1 MSARWAAKRERGD
14 ADDDAGSAGGAG
26 PQAETKRRRG
36 ASITTIT
43 ITNSTTRSSSTRS
56 STSSCGLAAAGKHV
70 QQLREQLSR
79 EERVHEGVCRLLSAC
94 TQREQTLHAAQALL
108 ACNAR
113 IQVFGEKLRRA
124 QGAELVR
131 RASLSAAD
139 DDNKERSTCKA
150 KVCLSD
156 IRIPL
161 MWKDTDH
168 FQNKGEFHRFA
179 VFCLLKMD
187 TEVFDTKMI
196 TVDRT
201 VTDVLFDSVA
211 VFPAMEPDFELQ
223 LEVYSCCLLEDLSMA
238 STPRRLASR
247 LSSSVGRSTGRR
259 VLRQRS
265 LSDLSKPAPRQPPV
279 RVPKFHL
286 LARVALTLE
295 HVYDGFRTH
304 DLTITGKEGYSY
316 WLPLY
321 GNICCRL
328 VAQPAC
334 MTEDRMTGFLIVQV
348 NGGEKQDCKFF
359 CVLVEGK
366 LLCFTTPESKA
377 KGQEPVFS
385 IPINKD
391 TRMRFVGCEDGVDRL
406 QVRNMES
413 ARWQSHTLLAHRSP
427 DLLAWLEALRQHVW
441 DLDNWKQCCNKVMA
455 IEELLPR
462 AANLQSK
469 PGSSLYHDMAI
480 DSPSKNI
487 SLPPTDRAQQPAD
500 MPSACGSLA
509 TVRCAGTE
517 PTLAASP
524 GGSGDAA
531 DANEPGRGRRSSG
544 IARPFGRNVEKRPTI
559 GGERRMS
566 LDGKLAA
573 LKQRILQWPTAG
585 TPRKIRTAGGP
596 SERRVAAVAGMGR
609 PPLPPRRCTLQK

>member
-1 MSARWAAKRERGD
+1 MAMSARWAAKRELGSV
-14 ADDDAGSAGGAG
+14 DDAGGAG
-26 PQAETKRRRG
+26 PPAETKRRRG
-36 ASITTIT
+36 ASTTT
-43 ITNSTTRSSSTRS
+43 SHSSSTTSTTHS

-70 QQLREQLSR
+70 HKLREQLSR
-79 EERVHEGVCRLLSAC
+79 EERVREGVCRLLSAC
-94 TQREQTLHAAQALL
+94 TQREQALHAAQALL

-113 IQVFGEKLRRA
+113 IQAFVEKLRRA

-201 VTDVLFDSVA
+201 VTDILFDSVA
-211 VFPAMEPDFELQ
+211 VFPATEPGFELQ
-223 LEVYSCCLLEDLSMA
+223 LEVYSCCLLEDLSIA

-265 LSDLSKPAPRQPPV
+265 LSDLSRPAPRQPPV
-279 RVPKFHL
+279 RAPKFHL

-321 GNICCRL
+321 GNVCCRL

-334 MTEDRMTGFLIVQV
+334 MTEDRMTGFLIVQD
-348 NGGEKQDCKFF
+348 GDKQDCKLF
-359 CVLVEGK
+359 CVLIEGK
-366 LLCFTTPESKA
+366 LLCFATPQSRA
-377 KGQEPVFS
+377 KGQEPVF
-385 IPINKD
+385 IMPVNKD
-391 TRMRFVGCEDGVDRL
+391 TRMRLVGCEDGVDRL

-469 PGSSLYHDMAI
+469 PGSSLYYDMDI
-480 DSPSKNI
+480 NSPSKNI
-487 SLPPTDRAQQPAD
+487 SPLPNDRAQQPAD
-500 MPSACGSLA
+500 MPGACGSLA
-509 TVRCAGTE
+509 TVQCAGTE
-517 PTLAASP
+517 PTLEAP
-524 GGSGDAA
+524 GDAA
-531 DANEPGRGRRSSG
+531 DANEPGRGRSSSG
-544 IARPFGRNVEKRPTI
+544 IARPFGKSAEKRPAI
-559 GGERRMS
+559 CGERRMS

-573 LKQRILQWPTAG
+573 LKHRILQWPTAG

-596 SERRVAAVAGMGR
+596 SERRVAVAEAAVAGMGR